1 MNFLF
6 FDAANHALFTRSD
19 AEQAEHCHEEMSLHC
34 LFPYDPGKVITNGG
48 MRIGYTDS
56 LGVFQCFEIRQ
67 CRNYEPDHYQEVTA
81 EHIAISEL
89 TDEHFP
95 GKDWT
100 NVTAA
105 AALADILT
113 GTLWSVGNVT
123 ASNISSGNS
132 SMGDVWQDVRTI
144 ENNWNVYITPRVVV
158 NASGIVGRYLD
169 IAPAGGIW
177 RGLRLSLDKNMDEA
191 GVTWDDTRC
200 KTALYGYGKSVAGS
214 GQDQNQP
221 LTFADVVWAETA
233 DHPAKPAGQKYLEDP
248 AATAA
253 YGRNGRPRFGFYQNG
268 DISDPE
274 ILLQKTWET
283 LKTVSVPDVSID
295 GVVRDLY
302 RLGFTDV
309 PIRLH
314 DTAIVEIR
322 PTGVNL
328 QKEII
333 KYTEDLLNPQSSRL
347 NIGAYIPNIIYIN
360 RENAARSGAG
370 GGSGGQSNIEYKL
383 GEYYTQIEGNS
394 QELRLKA
401 AQRDL
406 DATNQD
412 VDLLKGELIIE
423 AGKVTQIV
431 TAVGANG
438 EVTAASITTAIN
450 NAGSSATINAQ
461 NIYLNGTTI
470 VKNGND
476 LIAPG
481 GWFTDL
487 YAGSSGG
494 AFTVEGTSIHAYSKI
509 NAEGGIEALDG
520 ATVNATNGEFSSL
533 KVGTNT
539 ASWKSQTVVTGVTR
553 SNTRNIMYAI
563 NGDVTNPGTML
574 GSIVTNVSTATIY
587 YLGR

>member
-6 FDAANHALFTRSD
+6 FDAANHVLFSRSD

-34 LFPYDPGKVITNGG
+34 LFPYDPEKAIQRG

-67 CRNYEPDHYQEVTA
+67 CRNYEPDHYQEITA
-81 EHIAISEL
+81 EHIVISEL

-100 NVTAA
+100 DVTAA
-105 AALADILT
+105 SALADILT

-123 ASNISSGNS
+123 ASNTSSANS
-132 SMGDVWQDVRTI
+132 SMGNVWQDVRTI

-158 NASGIVGRYLD
+158 NATGIVGRYLD
-169 IAPAGGIW
+169 IAPAGGTW
-177 RGLRLSLDKNMDEA
+177 RGLRLSLEKNMDDA
-191 GVTWDDTRC
+191 SVTWDDTRL
-200 KTALYGYGKSVAGS
+200 KTALYGYGKSVAVS

-268 DISDPE
+268 DIADAE
-274 ILLQKTWET
+274 TLLQKTWET

-302 RLGFTDV
+302 RLGYTDV

-370 GGSGGQSNIEYKL
+370 GGSGGQSNIEYQME
-383 GEYYTQIEGNS
+383 EYYTQIAANKYQIS
-394 QELRLKA
+394 LKA

-406 DATNQD
+406 ENLDERLT
-412 VDLLKGELIIE
+412 GEIQIE
-423 AGKVTQIV
+423 AGKVSQIV
-431 TAVGANG
+431 TSVGANG
-438 EVTAASITTAIN
+438 EVTAASIVTAIN
-450 NAGSSATINAQ
+450 GSGSTVKISADH
-461 NIYLNGTTI
+461 I
-470 VKNGND
+470 V
-476 LIAPG
+476 
-481 GWFTDL
+481 
-487 YAGSSGG
+487 
-494 AFTVEGTSIHAYSKI
+494 
-509 NAEGGIEALDG
+509 LDG
-520 ATVNATNGEFSSL
+520 QAIASSL
-533 KVGTNT
+533 VGYNVNIAYLEASNLDVLGSMTVDQSITCDSIITDGVTIDGNT
-539 ASWKSQTVVTGVTR
+539 AVWHSKTVVTGVTR
-553 SNTRNIMYAI
+553 SNTRNFVYAV
-563 NGDVTNPGTML
+563 NGDITNLSTIL
-574 GSIVTNVSTATIY
+574 GSLVTDISTSTIY